1 MAKRLWSLS
10 GIAAETGRNFRT
22 CARALER
29 TKPDGKSKDGKPRW
43 LLATAIAALA
53 ERERQAGR
61 VPHRPVPERFD
72 AKLEAQIAEIEES
85 GKEVDALLAKLR
97 GEKSIEARRALVES
111 GAARVVGSH
120 ERALAATIGDGASAP
135 LRRVFCDSM
144 MERITSELL
153 ALCEWRVADEAGVAA

>member
-144 MERITSELL
+144 MERITSEVL
-153 ALCEWRVADEAGVAA
+153 ALCEWRLDEAEAAA